1 MVNPTTNS
9 SSPVTGGVSPTTPAT
24 SAPQP
29 PAVTPTPTAAP
40 SGTDQL
46 GLRQAGA
53 TTSLSLETSK
63 PQPDTGKTWGGP
75 DSKVELN
82 FGHKPDSQGRLYK
95 LDPSGVPVWAATG
108 RAITPDQMANMP
120 AFQKEAI
127 ANLVPEAQRADF
139 QSSMATG
146 VAERARRPKPEP
158 GKIDSPNI
166 PLGDS
171 QKAQMSNLLQHAIA
185 RSQGKNPDGMCY
197 KHVADWLEYSGVR
210 YGNFPDARLSG
221 MEARNFADLVNPDP
235 AKYGLKRLNIDNPYD
250 APPGAIVLVRAGT
263 PGTAHPTAGDI
274 AIATGKGW
282 FANGGEMNYG
292 GPGNFPPGNNYV
304 LGIYVPA

>member
-1 MVNPTTNS
+1 MVNATGNNPLS
-9 SSPVTGGVSPTTPAT
+9 SVGPKSTGQPAAAPGEVAANVPVGTA
-24 SAPQP
+24 
-29 PAVTPTPTAAP
+29 TAAA
-40 SGTDQL
+40 DQL
-46 GLRQAGA
+46 GLRPTGPASA
-53 TTSLSLETSK
+53 MALDSTK
-63 PQPDTGKTWGGP
+63 PLPDTGKTWGGP

-82 FGHKPDSQGRLYK
+82 FGHKPDAQGRLYK
-95 LDPSGVPVWAATG
+95 LDPSGVPVWAASG

-127 ANLVPEAQRADF
+127 ANLVPEAQRPDF
-139 QSSMATG
+139 QATLAGG

-158 GKIDSPNI
+158 GQIDSPNI

-171 QKAQMSNLLQHAIA
+171 QKGQLTNLAQLAIG
-185 RSQGKNPDGMCY
+185 RSQGKDPDGMCY
-197 KHVADWLEYSGVR
+197 KHVADWLELSGVR

-235 AKYGLKRLNIDNPYD
+235 AKYGLKRLDIDNPYD

-274 AIATGKGW
+274 AVATGKGW
-282 FANGGEMNYG
+282 FANGGEMGYG

-304 LGIYVPA
+304 LGVYVPA